1 MNNVLPGELGASSS
15 INNYKIVI
23 IGDIGVGKT
32 SILSRFRYGSF
43 ESEYMPTLGI
53 DFFSKNLFFEDKT
66 IRLILWDTA
75 GQERF
80 RSLIPSYLKNADCII
95 IVFDIT
101 NKESFNSLNKWLSDC
116 KNNAG
121 EGTIFIICGNKS
133 DLKYKRMVSE
143 NEINEY
149 IKKEG
154 LIYNECSAKNGEGIK
169 ELFNMIAKYLG
180 EANFVKSE
188 SINIDYKNVSN
199 ENNNVNDKKV
209 EQSKSNSIIINENKK
224 GNENQ
229 INNIT
234 NSKANNI
241 IITSEKNEKK
251 KRKLCC

>member
-1 MNNVLPGELGASSS
+1 MNNVLPGELGSSSS

-23 IGDIGVGKT
+23 IGDINVGKT

-101 NKESFNSLNKWLSDC
+101 NKESFLSLNKWLTDA
-116 KNNAG
+116 KNNAS
-121 EGTIFIICGNKS
+121 ENTIYVICGNKI
-133 DLKYKRMVSE
+133 DLKERRTVNE

-149 IKKEG
+149 IEKNTG
-154 LIYNECSAKNGEGIK
+154 VIYMECSAKNGQGIK
-169 ELFNMIAKYLG
+169 DLFNVIAKNLG
-180 EANFVKSE
+180 ENNFAKSDFNVR
-188 SINIDYKNVSN
+188 SGNSDINDNKIEQSDSNYIIKQKFGEKENGKND
-199 ENNNVNDKKV
+199 NNNIKGNVELNSKK
-209 EQSKSNSIIINENKK
+209 NNKK
-224 GNENQ
+224 
-229 INNIT
+229 
-234 NSKANNI
+234 
-241 IITSEKNEKK
+241 KK
-251 KRKLCC
+251 FICC